1 MDPTAVPRSIAKV
14 QYAAVRL
21 PLTVLEERVVARHR
35 GEGAFVRLGFEL
47 FLGSLDRFAGWLL
60 ADERIS
66 RRGQALMRQTGHPAK
81 GSAPGTKPPVRP
93 DHGHI
98 QPAVAAANPGQA
110 GEQDQE
116 MGAAIAA
123 DQDQQDKQRVRRETS
138 GPVTTGKERAT
149 AGEAQARPVP
159 RGTRR

>member
-35 GEGAFVRLGFEL
+35 GEGAFVRLRFGL

-60 ADERIS
+60 ADEHIS

-81 GSAPGTKPPVRP
+81 GSAPGTKPPVRQAH
-93 DHGHI
+93 DGHI
-98 QPAVAAANPGQA
+98 QPAWPAGTRQA

-123 DQDQQDKQRVRRETS
+123 DQNQQDNHRVRGETS
-138 GPVTTGKERAT
+138 GQVTTGKERAT
-149 AGEAQARPVP
+149 AGDAQAWR